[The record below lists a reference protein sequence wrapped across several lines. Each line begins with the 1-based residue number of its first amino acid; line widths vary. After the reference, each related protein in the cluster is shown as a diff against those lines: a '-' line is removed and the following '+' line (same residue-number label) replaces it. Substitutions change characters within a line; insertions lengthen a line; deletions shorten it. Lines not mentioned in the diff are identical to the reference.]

1 MAFTPLKRILPQ
13 AIRQAGVEAQV
24 GAARVVDE
32 AQAALVRLWDA
43 DRAAHVRVMS
53 FKEGTLKAA
62 VTSPS
67 AAHALR
73 LIESQWVN
81 ETNRAL
87 GHRKIM
93 KVTAVREGF

>member
-1 MAFTPLKRILPQ
+1 MTFTPLKRILPQ
-13 AIRQAGVEAQV
+13 AVRKAGVETQV
-24 GAARVVDE
+24 AAARVVDE

-43 DRAAHVRVMS
+43 DRAALVRAVS
-53 FKEGTLKAA
+53 FREGTLKVA

-73 LIESQWVN
+73 LIETQWVN

-87 GHRKIM
+87 GSRKVM
-93 KVTAVREGF
+93 KVTVVREGF

>member
-13 AIRQAGVEAQV
+13 AVRQAGVEAQV

-32 AQAALVRLWDA
+32 AQASLVRLWDPE
-43 DRAAHVRVMS
+43 RAAHVRAVS
-53 FKEGTLKAA
+53 FKEGTLKVAI
-62 VTSPS
+62 TSPS

-73 LIESQWVN
+73 LIETQWVN

-87 GHRKIM
+87 GSRKVM
-93 KVTAVREGF
+93 KVIVMREGF